1 MAIKNYTTTIKT
13 EKTINEIQQILAKNK
28 ARAILIEYGD
38 TGSVIA
44 ISFKIHTSQG
54 MIGIRLPARQ
64 ENVLKILRK
73 QKTKNSAIK
82 ATNEQ
87 AERTAWRNIKD
98 WIDAQMALVET
109 EMVTIDEIFLPYTLN
124 DKGQT
129 LYEVFKEDRILLEDS
144 NE

>member
-13 EKTINEIQQILAKNK
+13 EKTISEIQQILAKHK
-28 ARAILIEYGD
+28 ATAILIEYGD

-44 ISFKIHTSQG
+44 ISFKINTSQG
-54 MIGIRLPARQ
+54 IIGIRLPARQ
-64 ENVLKILRK
+64 ENVLKVLKI
-73 QKTKNSAIK
+73 QKAKNSTIK

-98 WIDAQMALVET
+98 WIDAQMALIET

-124 DKGQT
+124 NRGQT
-129 LYEVFKEDRILLEDS
+129 LYEVFKENRILLEDKL
-144 NE
+144 

>member
-13 EKTINEIQQILAKNK
+13 EKTISEIQQILAKHK
-28 ARAILIEYGD
+28 ATAILIEYGD

-44 ISFKIHTSQG
+44 ISFKIATPQG
-54 MIGIRLPARQ
+54 IAGIRLPARQ
-64 ENVLKILRK
+64 ENVLKALRI
-73 QKTKNSAIK
+73 QKAKNSAIK

-98 WIDAQMALVET
+98 WIDAQMALLET

-124 DKGQT
+124 NKGQT
-129 LYEVFKEDRILLEDS
+129 LYEVFKEDRILLED
-144 NE
+144 